1 MSVFDKCALFISQT
15 NKEDDMYSIMN
26 VLVTTLLCKD
36 ECTKNKWFHRVN
48 FVISRHTTSRKHV
61 MTSGWL

>member
-1 MSVFDKCALFISQT
+1 MFVFDKC
-15 NKEDDMYSIMN
+15 
-26 VLVTTLLCKD
+26 VLVTRLCKD

-48 FVISRHTTSRKHV
+48 FVVSRYTTSRKHV